1 MEQLTNLDAGESV
14 FFSRQLESIKT
25 KVYNVLYPEYKAT
38 SLLPVDTSAGPGAE
52 TITYRSFDRVGVMKL
67 IADYADDLPRS
78 DVKGKEVTIR
88 VKSLG
93 GSFGYNL
100 QEVRASAK
108 AGTALSQLKAN
119 ATRQSYEAKVN
130 QLAFFGDAEAGLLG
144 LLNQPDVPANTV
156 QTGVVS
162 GNVTWL
168 GASPK
173 NTDEVLKDM
182 NDAVRDPMTLS
193 KGVEIPDTLLLP
205 LDEYSYV
212 STTRLAAGTDTTILQ
227 FFLQNNP
234 GVTVEWVNELA
245 DVAVLP
251 SGGGGPANVM
261 IAYKKSA
268 DKLTLEL
275 PSLFEMLAVEARGL
289 EFIVNAHARYA
300 GVQVYYPLSMN
311 IVEGI

>member
-14 FFSRQLESIKT
+14 FFSHQLESIKT

-261 IAYKKSA
+261 ISYKKSA

-300 GVQVYYPLSMN
+300 GVHVYYPLSMN